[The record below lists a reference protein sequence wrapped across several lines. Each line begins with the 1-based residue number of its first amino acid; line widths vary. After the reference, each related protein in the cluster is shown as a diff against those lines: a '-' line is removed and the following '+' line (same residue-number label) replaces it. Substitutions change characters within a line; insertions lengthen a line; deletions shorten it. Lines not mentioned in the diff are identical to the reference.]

1 MKIAEIIEKLRAFHP
16 EIDESRTC
24 DTLKYGDAEQECTGV
39 VVSCFA
45 STDVIRE
52 AARLGANFII
62 THEPTFWTHEDET
75 DWLSDSK
82 VFSAKKALL
91 DEYGIVVWR
100 DHDRIH
106 GGKPSN
112 NPDHIDGIFYGIMKE
127 LGWDEYK
134 LDYPNKPLL
143 FRIPETDAESLGR
156 FLMEKL
162 NLHGLRIL
170 GDRHAKVSTVFF
182 CEHIRDHDWKEKE
195 KIKQT
200 EMDKIDALIPFEM
213 IDWSIAAFVRD
224 CAQLGFPKVMY
235 NVGHFNMEELGMKFM
250 AKWLPTVV
258 GEEIPVH
265 HVFSGDAYDY
275 IV

>member
-1 MKIAEIIEKLRAFHP
+1 MIISEIINALTAFHP
-16 EIDESRTC
+16 QVDESRTC
-24 DTLKYGDAEQECTGV
+24 DTLKWGNAEQECTGI

-45 STDVIRE
+45 SAEVIRE

-75 DWLSDSK
+75 DWLADSE
-82 VFSAKKALL
+82 VFKAKRELL
-91 DEYGIVVWR
+91 NEHGIVIWR

-112 NPDHIDGIFYGIMKE
+112 NPEYMDGIFYGIMKE
-127 LGWDEYK
+127 LEWEEYK

-156 FLMEKL
+156 FLVEKL
-162 NLHGLRIL
+162 NLRGLRIL
-170 GDRHAKVSTVFF
+170 GDRTTKVSTVFF

-195 KIKQT
+195 KISRV
-200 EMDKIDALIPFEM
+200 EAEHIDALIPFEM
-213 IDWSIAAFVRD
+213 IDWSLAAFVRD
-224 CAQLGFPKVMY
+224 SSMLGFPKVMY

-250 AKWLPTVV
+250 AKWLPKVV
-258 GEEIPVH
+258 GDVPVH

-275 IV
+275 IL